1 MSNLDITKVK
11 LPIVV
16 VAAIMLQFFGIIW
29 YISSLDS
36 TVDNLSKALEELK
49 GRTSMDVLEIR
60 IKQLEATD
68 KLLDDRIKEIQ
79 ESSGG
84 TSFSLFGSK

>member
-1 MSNLDITKVK
+1 MSNFDISKVK

-16 VAAIMLQFFGIIW
+16 VVAIMLQFFGIVW

-60 IKQLEATD
+60 VKQLEATD

>member
-1 MSNLDITKVK
+1 MSNFDISKVK

-16 VAAIMLQFFGIIW
+16 VAAIMLQFFGIVW

>member
-1 MSNLDITKVK
+1 MSNFDISKVK

-16 VAAIMLQFFGIIW
+16 VVAIMLQFFGIVW